1 MTLEASAEQVLVE
14 PVEALVLEQVL
25 QEEEEE
31 EEVLQEVYFQS
42 LPNGGQI
49 SPQTEKW
56 QVG

>member
-31 EEVLQEVYFQS
+31 EVLQEVYFQP
-42 LPNGGQI
+42 LLNGGQI

>member
-14 PVEALVLEQVL
+14 PVEALVLKQVL
-25 QEEEEE
+25 QEEEE
-31 EEVLQEVYFQS
+31 EEVLQEVYFQP

>member
-1 MTLEASAEQVLVE
+1 MTLEASAEQVLVD

-31 EEVLQEVYFQS
+31 EVSQEVYFQP

>member
-31 EEVLQEVYFQS
+31 EVLQEVYFQP